1 MEIHYYKDAYDMAA
15 HKETVEK
22 VHWVDGFETYDN
34 NEIVFKRVSDDTEVG
49 IPFGNFICVVSEKT
63 SEIKKCPTDLDHQ
76 TSVVLEKLGRTELL
90 AQLAE
95 EAAELSQA
103 ALKLRRA
110 LDGKNPT
117 PVAEPEAMRS
127 LQEELADV
135 LLCAA
140 ITGFNEADVALIM
153 RAKTARWTTRL
164 KRRDNNV

>member
-1 MEIHYYKDAYDMAA
+1 MEVHYYKNICDMTA

-22 VHWVDGFETYDN
+22 AYWVDGFETIDN
-34 NEIVFKRVSDDTEVG
+34 NEVVFKRVSDGAEVS
-49 IPFGNFICVVSEKT
+49 IPFGNFICAVSEETSEVKNALADLRSPLNVVS
-63 SEIKKCPTDLDHQ
+63 
-76 TSVVLEKLGRTELL
+76 EKLGRTEVL

-110 LDGKNPT
+110 IDGTNPT
-117 PVAEPEAMRS
+117 PVAKPEAMRS

-140 ITGFNEADVALIM
+140 IIGFNEADVALTM

-164 KRRDNNV
+164 KRRDESV

>member
-63 SEIKKCPTDLDHQ
+63 SEIKKCLTDLDHQ

-103 ALKLRRA
+103 ALKLRRV
-110 LDGKNPT
+110 LDGRNPT
-117 PVAEPEAMRS
+117 PVTEAEATLH
-127 LQEELADV
+127 LQEELTDV
-135 LLCAA
+135 LLCAVTVGVDRTEVERF
-140 ITGFNEADVALIM
+140 I
-153 RAKTARWTTRL
+153 RAKSARWSARVEGGG
-164 KRRDNNV
+164 DDA